1 LTSEVRLTAAASDIT
16 EPVDRSRRVE
26 PTSPQPRVLTDAG
39 SGMTIEVAPHH
50 CFACGALNEHGIHL
64 DLHVDGDRCWT
75 ELVLADRFQGWDG
88 IAHGGIICTI
98 LDEVMAW
105 SLAATDN
112 WGMTARLNVDFKR
125 PVRLGVPIRG
135 EGWTT
140 TVRRRIVETAA
151 RLVDPATGDVLATA
165 TATYVAADAGRK
177 AELQAR
183 YRFRLTPA
191 TAEPIG
197 DGRPA

>member
-1 LTSEVRLTAAASDIT
+1 LTSEVRLKEAGAGVT
-16 EPVDRSRRVE
+16 EPVDAANRAV
-26 PTSPQPRVLTDAG
+26 PRARIVADAG
-39 SGMTIEVAPHH
+39 SGLLIEVAPHH

-112 WGMTARLNVDFKR
+112 WGMTARLTVDFKH

-135 EGWTT
+135 EGWIT

-151 RLVDPATGDVLATA
+151 RLVDPGTGHVLATA
-165 TATYVAADAGRK
+165 SATYFAADAARK

-191 TAEPIG
+191 AVEPIG
-197 DGRPA
+197 DRRPA